1 MSRNSIDHIANN
13 RKNIIFVKRND
24 KNTSNADMQKIFDV
38 SAGVAS
44 IMWDSMKMR
53 NLFNGKQ
60 IAFNMDANISWVTK
74 FLLSVCDL
82 ILKNHQSIRY

>member
-24 KNTSNADMQKIFDV
+24 KNTSNDDIQKISDV

-60 IAFNMDANISWVTK
+60 IAFNMDANISWVTM

>member
-1 MSRNSIDHIANN
+1 MSRNSIDHITNN

-24 KNTSNADMQKIFDV
+24 KNISDADIQKISDV
-38 SAGVAS
+38 SASVAS

-60 IAFNMDANISWVTK
+60 IAFNMDANISWVTM

>member
-24 KNTSNADMQKIFDV
+24 KNTSNADMQKISDV

>member
-24 KNTSNADMQKIFDV
+24 KNTSNADMQKISDI

>member
-44 IMWDSMKMR
+44 LMWDSMKMR

>member
-13 RKNIIFVKRND
+13 LKNIIFVKRND
-24 KNTSNADMQKIFDV
+24 KNTSNADMQKISDV

-60 IAFNMDANISWVTK
+60 IIFNMDANISLVTK
-74 FLLSVCDL
+74 FLLSVM
-82 ILKNHQSIRY
+82 I

>member
-13 RKNIIFVKRND
+13 LKNIIFVKRND
-24 KNTSNADMQKIFDV
+24 KNTSNADMQKISDV

>member
-13 RKNIIFVKRND
+13 LKNIIFVKRND
-24 KNTSNADMQKIFDV
+24 KNTSNTDMQKIFDV
-38 SAGVAS
+38 SAGIAS

>member
-13 RKNIIFVKRND
+13 LKNIIFVKRND
-24 KNTSNADMQKIFDV
+24 KNTSNTDMQKISDV
-38 SAGVAS
+38 SADVAS

>member
-13 RKNIIFVKRND
+13 LKNIIFVKRND
-24 KNTSNADMQKIFDV
+24 KNTSKTDMQKIFDV

-44 IMWDSMKMR
+44 IMWDSMK
-53 NLFNGKQ
+53 
-60 IAFNMDANISWVTK
+60 NMDANISWVTK

-82 ILKNHQSIRY
+82 I

>member
-1 MSRNSIDHIANN
+1 MSPNSIAHIANI

-24 KNTSNADMQKIFDV
+24 KNNTSNDDMQKISDV

-53 NLFNGKQ
+53 NLFSRLPSIWMLVLVG
-60 IAFNMDANISWVTK
+60 S
-74 FLLSVCDL
+74 
-82 ILKNHQSIRY
+82 QSSF

>member
-44 IMWDSMKMR
+44 LM
-53 NLFNGKQ
+53 
-60 IAFNMDANISWVTK
+60 
-74 FLLSVCDL
+74 
-82 ILKNHQSIRY
+82 

>member
-13 RKNIIFVKRND
+13 LKNIIFVKRND

-44 IMWDSMKMR
+44 LMWDSMK
-53 NLFNGKQ
+53 
-60 IAFNMDANISWVTK
+60 NMDANITWVTK

>member
-24 KNTSNADMQKIFDV
+24 KNTSNTDMQKISDV

-44 IMWDSMKMR
+44 IIWDSMKMR

-60 IAFNMDANISWVTK
+60 IAFNMDPNISWVTK

>member
-13 RKNIIFVKRND
+13 LKNIIFLKRND

-44 IMWDSMKMR
+44 LMWDSMKMR

>member
-13 RKNIIFVKRND
+13 LKNIIFVKRND
-24 KNTSNADMQKIFDV
+24 KNTSNAYMQKISDV

>member
-60 IAFNMDANISWVTK
+60 IIFNMDANISWVTK
-74 FLLSVCDL
+74 FLLNVCDL